1 MGRPVLLRQIRPLL
15 ADMYD
20 IAEIG
25 ETDRDENVDIDGILK
40 PKRRSRVSARWL
52 GRLRRPCVEIDKTTN
67 EY

>member
-1 MGRPVLLRQIRPLL
+1 MGRPVLLRPIRPLL

-25 ETDRDENVDIDGILK
+25 ETDRDENVDIYEILK

-52 GRLRRPCVEIDKTTN
+52 GRLRRPCVEIDKTIN

>member
-1 MGRPVLLRQIRPLL
+1 MGRPVLLRPIRQLL

-40 PKRRSRVSARWL
+40 PKRRSRVSAR
-52 GRLRRPCVEIDKTTN
+52 
-67 EY
+67 